1 MKPHCFLSPSSF
13 SFRTRSKCV
22 CAGRGNERI
31 SVYEEGQKDN
41 GMCA

>member
-13 SFRTRSKCV
+13 SFCTRSKCMHSKGG
-22 CAGRGNERI
+22 AGV

-41 GMCA
+41 GMRA